1 MAGFLVP
8 DHFVNVRPNMTDQLV
23 ASIIWGFT
31 MAVGIFSGQKA
42 GKQTWEQW
50 KRTKRVKAYVW
61 MIWAEWL
68 SSMIIGVLSWCF
80 IRGYIAPSFWI
91 YFFLL
96 CLWVV
101 QIQCICGIIINR
113 ISLLMVDRRNAFKI
127 RWITAAV
134 LGLINISVFCIWIP
148 AQLQISQQYH
158 DINYIWDRIEKGLFL
173 VIDAALHSYF
183 VYLIR
188 IKLIANGLTKY
199 QPLMRYNLVMI
210 VVSMSLD
217 VILIGSMSIGNG
229 FIYVQ
234 FHPLVYILK
243 LHIEMNISD
252 LIVRVV
258 RATGDHSSYP
268 EGGIDEN
275 TELRSRMKAAVSKK
289 TGGSNR
295 TGTNGGK
302 GVMFSSTGRNLEVRV
317 DAGGQAPTSQAQ
329 GGITKVTQTQVTV
342 LPKQGEDDASS
353 QSSTRH
359 LKDPYLY
366 E

>member
-8 DHFVNVRPNMTDQLV
+8 DHYVNVAPSTTDQLV

-31 MAVGIFSGQKA
+31 VAVGIFSGQKA
-42 GKQTWEQW
+42 GKQTWDQY
-50 KRTKRVKAYVW
+50 KRTGRFRAYVW

-68 SSMIIGVLSWCF
+68 ASMIIGILSWCF
-80 IRGYIAPSFWI
+80 IRGFIVPSFWI
-91 YFFLL
+91 YFSLL

-113 ISLLMVDRRNAFKI
+113 ISLLMVDRRNAIKI
-127 RWITAAV
+127 RWMTAVV

-148 AQLQISQQYH
+148 AQLQISQKWH

-173 VIDAALHSYF
+173 VIDAMLHGYF
-183 VYLIR
+183 IYLIR

-199 QPLMRYNLVMI
+199 QPLMRYNFAMI
-210 VVSMSLD
+210 FISMSLD
-217 VILIGSMSIGNG
+217 IILIGSMSIGNG

-234 FHPLVYILK
+234 FHPLVYMLK
-243 LHIEMNISD
+243 LHIEMNISA

-268 EGGIDEN
+268 DGYEE
-275 TELRSRMKAAVSKK
+275 TELRSKVRAHASRK
-289 TGGSNR
+289 TGSTRAGP
-295 TGTNGGK
+295 
-302 GVMFSSTGRNLEVRV
+302 MFSTTGRNLEVRV
-317 DAGGQAPTSQAQ
+317 DAGESNDTQTKPHQ
-329 GGITKVTQTQVTV
+329 GPGITKVTQTHVQVMD
-342 LPKQGEDDASS
+342 KHDEDDASS

-359 LKDPYLY
+359 LKEPYAY
-366 E
+366 P

>member
-1 MAGFLVP
+1 MAGFLIP
-8 DHFVNVRPNMTDQLV
+8 DHYVYVKPSTTDQLV

-31 MAVGIFSGQKA
+31 LAVGIFAGQKA
-42 GKQTWEQW
+42 GRQTWDQW
-50 KRTKRVKAYVW
+50 KRTGRAKAYVW

-68 SSMIIGVLSWCF
+68 ASMLIGVLSWCF

-91 YFFLL
+91 FFALL
-96 CLWVV
+96 CAWVV

-113 ISLLMVDRRNAFKI
+113 ISLLMVDRRNAIKI
-127 RWITAAV
+127 RWITAIT

-148 AQLQISQQYH
+148 SQLQISQRYH

-173 VIDAALHSYF
+173 VIDATLHGYF

-210 VVSMSLD
+210 AISMSLD

-234 FHPLVYILK
+234 FHPLVYMLK
-243 LHIEMNISD
+243 LHIEMNISG

-268 EGGIDEN
+268 SGTD
-275 TELRSRMKAAVSKK
+275 LRSKVRAAVTNKK
-289 TGGSNR
+289 SGNSNR
-295 TGTNGGK
+295 TGGTGNGA
-302 GVMFSSTGRNLEVRV
+302 MFSSTGRNLEVRI
-317 DAGGQAPTSQAQ
+317 DAGGQITDSENRPQPA
-329 GGITKVTQTQVTV
+329 GITKVTQTHVTV
-342 LPKQGEDDASS
+342 MPKHEEDDASS

-359 LKDPYLY
+359 LKDPYSY
-366 E
+366 P